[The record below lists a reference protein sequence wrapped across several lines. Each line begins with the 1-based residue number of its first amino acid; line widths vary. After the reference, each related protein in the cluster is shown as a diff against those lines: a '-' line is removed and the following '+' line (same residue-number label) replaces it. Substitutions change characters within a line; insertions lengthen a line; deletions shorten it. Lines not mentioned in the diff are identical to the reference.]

1 MKNCDLT
8 LTTPA
13 LLKSLLVAYAGSLVR
28 RRKGGGGEAVVTPTW
43 KGDTWLK
50 KKIKPLKRPMWVRL
64 RLKRGQTREIAKG
77 KQSS

>member
-28 RRKGGGGEAVVTPTW
+28 RRKGGGG
-43 KGDTWLK
+43 GGQLWLPHERG
-50 KKIKPLKRPMWVRL
+50 ILDLKRKL
-64 RLKRGQTREIAKG
+64 NL
-77 KQSS
+77 